1 MRNLVLVTGLLMAVA
16 TVLMMG
22 TAIVGAIAIRRALP
36 PERRASIREG
46 VARASG
52 SMVDRARKRIP
63 DQFAPIAVPSGI
75 RHLQEQNDELLALM
89 REQNELLRTRQA
101 GSESASTRKSR

>member
-1 MRNLVLVTGLLMAVA
+1 MRNLVLVTGLLMGAA
-16 TVLMMG
+16 TVLMVG
-22 TAIVGAIAIRRALP
+22 IAIVGVIAIRRALP
-36 PERRASIREG
+36 PERRTRLREG

-52 SMVDRARKRIP
+52 SMVDRVRKRIP
-63 DQFAPIAVPSGI
+63 NEFAPIAVPSGI

-101 GSESASTRKSR
+101 GSESASTG